1 MVVRV
6 GPTTDGGYGGPR
18 SRSIDA
24 QFKSKGGKEKYALE
38 GLKPC
43 KSEMFPSCRIF
54 EIEQNVMQSIGLV

>member
-38 GLKPC
+38 GLKLIAIILSHAKVKC
-43 KSEMFPSCRIF
+43 SLHVESLR
-54 EIEQNVMQSIGLV
+54 